1 MAKGHLEV
9 LTEVPFPSGVRS
21 LFYGELFQWEPW
33 NLTCISCSIF
43 LQRSGEN
50 RPFFFS
56 ISKG

>member
-1 MAKGHLEV
+1 MAKGRLEV

-50 RPFFFS
+50 CPFFFFF
-56 ISKG
+56 